1 MISLKQHHL
10 VVELVELVLILP
22 GLILELPMLQEQN
35 EQEKQKP
42 SSMSLL
48 LMRDVMVVFSLDEN
62 VA

>member
-1 MISLKQHHL
+1 MISLKQQHL
-10 VVELVELVLILP
+10 VVELVELPLMLP

-35 EQEKQKP
+35 EQEKRKL

-48 LMRDVMVVFSLDEN
+48 LLRDVMVVFSLDEN

>member
-10 VVELVELVLILP
+10 VVELVELVLMIL

-35 EQEKQKP
+35 EQEKRKL

-48 LMRDVMVVFSLDEN
+48 LSRDVMAVFSLDEN